1 MKIQDLAE
9 SYFDQTVAFR
19 RFLHKNP
26 ELAFQEVQ
34 TSAFIRTQLEESG
47 YSVHTGFATTG
58 LVGSFDTGK
67 TGPRFLLRFDM
78 DALPV
83 EEENDFGYQS
93 LNPGKMHACGHDG
106 HMAIGLTIAW
116 MIKQLQNEL
125 SGSFHLLFQPA
136 EEIGQGAETMIRDGV
151 LDLIKPDYV
160 VGAHLWNEKPLGWLG
175 IVEGP
180 LMAGASIVNIS
191 VKGKGGHGGRPD
203 ATIDPIVTSAQ
214 LINQIQTIVSR
225 NLDPFEPAVI
235 SIGSIH
241 GGSAFNIIPS
251 VVDMTGTL
259 RYFNVETYN
268 LIKNRLEL
276 ICKNIGEAS
285 DCQIELSIEESTH
298 ATANAKAV
306 ADAMKLAA
314 AELVGPIQIDSTYK
328 TMMSEDMSLFL
339 ENVPGCF
346 VLVGAGESTEGKK
359 FSHHH
364 PKFDFNEQSL
374 PIAAA
379 LLLQTC
385 VELTN

>member
-34 TSAFIRTQLEESG
+34 TSAFIRSQLEELG
-47 YSVHTGFATTG
+47 FSVHTGFATTG
-58 LVGSFDTGK
+58 LVGSFETVK
-67 TGPRFLLRFDM
+67 TEPRFLLRFDM

-83 EEENDFGYQS
+83 QEENEFEYRS

-106 HMAIGLTIAW
+106 HMAIGLTVAW
-116 MIKQLQNEL
+116 MIRQLQKEL
-125 SGSFHLLFQPA
+125 SGSFLLLFQPA
-136 EEIGQGAETMIRDGV
+136 EEIGQGAETMIQDGV

-160 VGAHLWNEKPLGWLG
+160 LGAHLWNEKPLGWLG

-180 LMAGASIVNIS
+180 LMAGASIVNITI
-191 VKGKGGHGGRPD
+191 KGKGGHGGRPD
-203 ATIDPIVTSAQ
+203 ATIDPIITSAQ
-214 LINQIQTIVSR
+214 LINQIQSIISR

-251 VVDMTGTL
+251 TVEMTGTL
-259 RYFNVETYN
+259 RYFNIKTYN
-268 LIKNRLEL
+268 LIKNRLEA
-276 ICKNIGEAS
+276 ICKNLGEAS
-285 DCQIELSIEESTH
+285 GCHIDLSIEESTH
-298 ATANAKAV
+298 ATTNAALVRK
-306 ADAMKLAA
+306 AMKSASTH
-314 AELVGPIQIDSTYK
+314 LVGPIQVDSSYK

-346 VLVGAGESTEGKK
+346 VLVGAGEIMEGKK
-359 FSHHH
+359 YSHHH
-364 PKFDFNEQSL
+364 PKFDFNEHSL

-385 VELTN
+385 IELTS